1 MKANYM
7 PPSDILFSLLT
18 MSGVLALAWM
28 TPGPNMLAVIDS
40 SLRGGWSAGFTTGL
54 GISTGNVVWSIV
66 AIAGSNMIFREF
78 PQLILA
84 IQLLGCA
91 YLLYLGYRSLKMA
104 LMPNADNGVPKAPTG
119 RGSFYATGLIVIFT
133 NPKAILFFA
142 SVFTALIPPDASATW
157 KIAAVFLSG
166 LIPTLGH
173 TFTTT
178 VLSRPRMVE
187 KYYAQQRH
195 ISAVFAGAFFL
206 VALHLLTELMN

>member
-1 MKANYM
+1 M
-7 PPSDILFSLLT
+7 PHSDILFSLLT
-18 MSGVLALAWM
+18 ISGILALAWM

-40 SLRGGWSAGFTTGL
+40 SLRGGWSAGFITGL

-66 AIAGSNMIFREF
+66 AIAGSDVVFREF

-91 YLLYLGYRSLKMA
+91 YLLYLGYRSLRTT
-104 LMPNADNGVPKAPTG
+104 LTPNADNGVPQAPKG
-119 RGSFYATGLIVIFT
+119 RGSFYVTGLIVIFT

-166 LIPTLGH
+166 VIPTLGH

-187 KYYAQQRH
+187 KYYARQRY
-195 ISAVFAGAFFL
+195 ISAVFAVAFFL
-206 VALHLLTELMN
+206 IALNLLTKLIS